1 MVHIEVYDG
10 NLLDL
15 LAVSAHCVTCCHC
28 NVVDEAEAI
37 RASFLLV
44 VRMISFSK
52 DASMMARRSCGA
64 ECISEVATH
73 DFVNGLNRSP
83 SGNKSSIPRLF
94 RDWCVHVVKD
104 ADDFVVGASEL
115 VNVFHDFLDVIEIVD
130 FQNIRDFCSVLN
142 LFLQDKGR
150 S

>member
-10 NLLDL
+10 DLLDL
-15 LAVSAHCVTCCHC
+15 LAISAHCITCCHC
-28 NVVDEAEAI
+28 NVVDEAETI

-52 DASMMARRSCGA
+52 NASMMARRSSGA

-73 DFVNGLNRSP
+73 DFVNSLNRS
-83 SGNKSSIPRLF
+83 SCGNKSSIPRLF
-94 RDWCVHVVKD
+94 RDWCVHVIKD
-104 ADDFVVGASEL
+104 ADNFIVSASQL
-115 VNVFHDFLDVIEIVD
+115 VDVFHNLLDVIEIVD
-130 FQNIRDFCSVLN
+130 FQNISDFCSVLN

>member
-1 MVHIEVYDG
+1 MVYIEVYDG
-10 NLLDL
+10 DLLDL
-15 LAVSAHCVTCCHC
+15 LAISAHCVTCCHC
-28 NVVDEAEAI
+28 NVVDEAETI

-73 DFVNGLNRSP
+73 DFVNSLNRS
-83 SGNKSSIPRLF
+83 SCRNKSSIPRLF
-94 RDWCVHVVKD
+94 RHWRVHVIKD
-104 ADDFVVGASEL
+104 ADNFIVGASQL
-115 VNVFHDFLDVIEIVD
+115 VDVFHDLLYVIEIMD

>member
-15 LAVSAHCVTCCHC
+15 LAVSAHCVACCHC
-28 NVVDEAEAI
+28 NVVDEAETI

-52 DASMMARRSCGA
+52 DASMMAWRSCGA

-73 DFVNGLNRSP
+73 DFVNSFNRSP
-83 SGNKSSIPRLF
+83 CGNKSSIPCLF
-94 RDWCVHVVKD
+94 RHWCVHVVKD
-104 ADDFVVGASEL
+104 TDNFIVGASEL
-115 VNVFHDFLDVIEIVD
+115 VDVFHDLLDVIEIVD

-142 LFLQDKGR
+142 LFLQDKG
-150 S
+150 